1 MNRRIGICT
10 GHTSWY
16 SYSKHAEFCQPFHLY
31 LNHFCVFLISNPPPG
46 SHGKFISVHV
56 LPLLPGV
63 QHTGRGT
70 GASVDMHRRGWT
82 AWHIWNHTCHS
93 SSAADSGK
101 YCAGS
106 FSYSVK
112 IAVEWV
118 QDIEL
123 NRQMGNIN
131 ITMFWVFF
139 FNFYSILFIY
149 LLPDMTNIVKTSKP
163 SNQIR

>member
-1 MNRRIGICT
+1 MNRRMGICT
-10 GHTSWY
+10 RLTLWY
-16 SYSKHAEFCQPFHLY
+16 SYSKHAEFCQLFHL
-31 LNHFCVFLISNPPPG
+31 LSKSLLRGCLSREMFLISNPPG
-46 SHGKFISVHV
+46 SHGEFISVHV

-70 GASVDMHRRGWT
+70 GASVDLHRRGWA

-106 FSYSVK
+106 LFYSVK

-123 NRQMGNIN
+123 SRQMGNIN
-131 ITMFWVFF
+131 IAMFFCFVF
-139 FNFYSILFIY
+139 
-149 LLPDMTNIVKTSKP
+149 
-163 SNQIR
+163 